1 MKKLTLLCAAA
12 AASLTLTACV
22 ADGTQT
28 TNGVN
33 TAANVG
39 MTVFQVAVDQKCRVE
54 LNNNRVWQTASTV
67 LSAEQKAAK
76 ESQVC
81 GCVSEKAPQQVTI
94 VELTQAAMDPNY
106 RNQIVATTVAK
117 TFNACYSSFI
127 K

>member
-54 LNNNRVWQTASTV
+54 LKNNRVWQTASTV